1 MDELISVILT
11 TRNGMP
17 RLQEAVDSV
26 LEQTYGNLE
35 LIVVDDASSDD
46 TSAYLNTL
54 KATSS
59 RQIKDIRL
67 DEPGGQANAINLALA
82 ASGGQIISLLH
93 SDDQWMPGKLDAVAA
108 AFRDRPDIVAH
119 HHHMYVMQQQQLR
132 SWTYSSMLNIGDM
145 YQPGPTGESLC
156 DFDAPGSSLSF
167 SREAINQIGPLP
179 CDIERCVESYM
190 LRTILR
196 YGRITAT
203 DTILGIY
210 SEPDY
215 GTPWL
220 NEYKLMDPYIR
231 NLTASHLD
239 AFFMTRGFVS
249 CGQTVFMDTKHEHA
263 DAIPTLRLKKG
274 DNVLIV
280 RSAASTI
287 VHPFIERLLEKGV
300 SVYYLTPPEAVR
312 GIDSGRVHLR
322 EISAGPIDQDS
333 ISEEVSR
340 ELRKIPL
347 AYAIVL
353 YNMPIHRYGNIH
365 RALNTLSLDCP
376 LIGISDTG
384 SIHPFASPGYAFEA
398 MENTRSIARLKKRH
412 EGRRA
417 FIIGNGPSLRLEDL
431 NRLKDEIT
439 FAANKIYLIYDQTD
453 WRPTYYMVEDTL
465 VAQQN
470 HERIEALTGSTKLF
484 PYRLTEW
491 LDVPFSNAVYFPFFW
506 PDLKRNATRFSA
518 SATHML
524 YWGSTVVY
532 SMLQMACHM
541 GIREMYLIGVD
552 FSFIEPVTK
561 DAHDEKMLV
570 SEGERNHFHPDYR
583 KAGEKWYVPNL
594 DVQEASFKVARKAIE
609 SLGGRVFNATRGGKL
624 DVFERVDFES
634 LF

>member
-26 LEQTYGNLE
+26 LEQTYGNFE

-46 TSAYLNTL
+46 TAAYLNTL

-59 RQIKDIRL
+59 RPLKDIRL
-67 DEPGGQANAINLALA
+67 DEPRGQANAINLAMA
-82 ASGGQIISLLH
+82 ASRGRIVSLLH

-108 AFRDRPDIVAH
+108 AFRDRPDAVVH
-119 HHHMYVMQQQQLR
+119 HHHMHVMQQQLR
-132 SWTYSSMLNIGDM
+132 SWTYTSMLKIGDM

-179 CDIERCVESYM
+179 CDIGRCVESYM
-190 LRTILR
+190 LGTILR

-203 DTILGIY
+203 DAILGIY

-220 NEYKLMDPYIR
+220 NEYKLTDPYIR

-239 AFFMTRGFVS
+239 EFFKARGFVS
-249 CGQTVFMDTKHEHA
+249 CGQPVFMNTKHEHA
-263 DAIPTLRLKKG
+263 DAIRVLRLQKG
-274 DNVLIV
+274 DNVLVV

-287 VHPFIERLLEKGV
+287 VNPFIERLLEKGV
-300 SVYYLTPPEAVR
+300 SVYYLAPTGAAREM
-312 GIDSGRVHLR
+312 DSGRVHLR
-322 EISAGPIDQDS
+322 EIPDGPIDQDS
-333 ISEEVSR
+333 ISPGIAS
-340 ELRKIPL
+340 ELREIRL

-365 RALNTLSLDCP
+365 RAVNALGLGCP
-376 LIGISDTG
+376 LVGISDTG
-384 SIHPFASPGYAFEA
+384 SIHPFTDPGTAFDS
-398 MENTRSIARLKKRH
+398 MENTRSIARLRNRH

-439 FAANKIYLIYDQTD
+439 FAANKIYLIYEQTN

-470 HERIEALTGSTKLF
+470 QEKIEALTGSTKLF

-491 LDVPFSNAVYFPFFW
+491 LDIPFSNAVYFPFFW
-506 PDLKRNATRFSA
+506 PDLKRNTPRFSA
-518 SATHML
+518 SANQML

-552 FSFIEPVTK
+552 FSFVEPATK

-570 SEGERNHFHPDYR
+570 SEGEKNHFHPDYR

-594 DVQEASFKVARKAIE
+594 DVQEASFKVARKVIE
-609 SLGGRVFNATRGGKL
+609 SLGGKVFNATRGGKL
-624 DVFERVDFES
+624 DVFERVDFDS